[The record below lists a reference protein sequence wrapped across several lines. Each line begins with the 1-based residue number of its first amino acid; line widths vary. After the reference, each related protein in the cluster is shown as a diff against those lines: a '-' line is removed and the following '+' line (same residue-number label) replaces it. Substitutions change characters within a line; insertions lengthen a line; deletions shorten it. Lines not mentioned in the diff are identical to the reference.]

1 MLGNHYISINGVELS
16 NPTVNNIKYT
26 NTENVKKSETAR
38 DIGNVTRLCQ
48 RTFSL
53 TFQCSS
59 FGREKILAFAKLT
72 SVTMTFD
79 GEQID
84 GRLRAG
90 GANMKE
96 GSEFFNN
103 TSGLWTLTVSFMER

>member
-1 MLGNHYISINGVELS
+1 MLGNHYISINGVELA

-26 NTENVKKSETAR
+26 NTENVKKSETAQ
-38 DIGNVTRLCQ
+38 DIGNITRLCQ

-59 FGREKILAFAKLT
+59 WTRNKIMTFCKLS

-79 GEQID
+79 GEQMV

>member
-1 MLGNHYISINGVELS
+1 MLGRHYITINGVELA

-26 NTENVKKSETAR
+26 NTENVKKSETAE
-38 DIGNVTRLCQ
+38 DIGTTTRLCQ

-59 FGREKILAFAKLT
+59 WGRDKILAFAKLT
-72 SVTMTFD
+72 TVTMTFD
-79 GEQID
+79 GEQIV

-96 GSEFFNN
+96 GSEYFNT